1 MQLLQIIEKHGRQPE
16 DLISILLDYQAC
28 KTDNYIS
35 EDDVKMLARQ
45 LNLTESR
52 IYSVLTFYTL
62 LSTKPCG
69 KYVVQVC
76 NDVPCYVKGSVNVLK
91 ILEKTLG
98 IQEGETTADGVFT
111 LEFTSCLG
119 CCDKAPAMR
128 IGGQLYGNRDEGKI
142 GEIIAK
148 YRGQ

>member
-35 EDDVKMLARQ
+35 EDDVKILAQQ
-45 LNLTESR
+45 LNVTESR
-52 IYSVLTFYTL
+52 IYGVLTFYTL
-62 LSTKPCG
+62 LSTKPRG

-76 NDVPCYVKGSVNVLK
+76 NDVPCYVKGSVNVLE
-91 ILEKTLG
+91 ILEKALG
-98 IQEGETTADGVFT
+98 VKEGETTADGVFT

-128 IGGQLYGNRDEGKI
+128 IGGQLYGELNGDKI
-142 GEIIAK
+142 TEIIAK